1 LIEDPEE
8 RLPEIE
14 EIDEDD
20 DSFDEE
26 IAEILV
32 NVSVEESEDI
42 DIE

>member
-1 LIEDPEE
+1 
-8 RLPEIE
+8 LPEIE